1 MTALKT
7 APRSPFFEFILEVE
21 RLLHR
26 SNLDRCRQIGES
38 LRPLLF
44 EKGWIA
50 PELLHQRRDG
60 YRRELL
66 YEDQDGAFCIRCF
79 VWGAG
84 QATPIHDHRSWSVIG
99 VFSGTLQ
106 SENFA
111 MSASGRLERSAA
123 AELLHEGE
131 VVWLDPTVGD
141 IHRIGA
147 APGDDGV
154 SISVHIYGCRF
165 VDVCRAGY
173 DYAA

>member
-1 MTALKT
+1 MTALKV

-21 RLLHR
+21 RLAYR
-26 SNLDRCRQIGES
+26 SNLDCCRQIGES
-38 LRPLLF
+38 LRPLLA

-50 PELLHQRRDG
+50 PELLDQRPDG

-66 YEDQDGAFCIRCF
+66 YEAADGAFCIGCF

-106 SENFA
+106 SENFV
-111 MSASGRLERSAA
+111 MSASGRLERSAP
-123 AELLHEGE
+123 AELLHQGE

-141 IHRIGA
+141 IHRISAGS
-147 APGDDGV
+147 GDGGV
-154 SISVHIYGCRF
+154 SVHIYGCRF
-165 VDVCRAGY
+165 TDVCRARY
-173 DYAA
+173 DYAPA

>member
-1 MTALKT
+1 MTALKV
-7 APRSPFFEFILEVE
+7 APRSPFSEFIIEVE

-38 LRPLLF
+38 LRPLLS

-66 YEDQDGAFCIRCF
+66 YEDDAGVFSIGCF

-84 QATPIHDHRSWSVIG
+84 QGTPIHDHRSWSVIG
-99 VFSGTLQ
+99 VLSGALQ

-111 MSASGRLERSAA
+111 MSASGRLETSAP
-123 AELLHEGE
+123 AELLCEGE
-131 VVWLDPTVGD
+131 VVWLDPTIGD

-147 APGDDGV
+147 GSGDGGV
-154 SISVHIYGCRF
+154 SVHIYGCRF
-165 VDVCRAGY
+165 TDVCRARY
-173 DYAA
+173 DYVA